1 MQGNEMRLGVEAG
14 DREFLVDLQKCGPAT
29 VQQLCD
35 RQGVTPTAIRQRL
48 TRLQDAH
55 LVSRV
60 ALKGDRGRPSHS
72 YALTTDGLRLIGDNY
87 RDLALLLW
95 EEITRIEEVDVRSRL
110 IRRLRDQLVE
120 RYGREVHSASVKE
133 RLWELQGL
141 LRTLG
146 FDVEI
151 LDTDQGIL
159 PILRENT
166 CPYHDLAA
174 QDASICDLEQ
184 TVFAEVLGV
193 PVNRTQCCRD
203 GDRHCE
209 FVPEVSVAT

>member
-1 MQGNEMRLGVEAG
+1 MSAPTSGGVSRWPLACWRLLGVVVHIVRGMALMRWRLGRLDTAG
-14 DREFLVDLQKCGPAT
+14 
-29 VQQLCD
+29 
-35 RQGVTPTAIRQRL
+35 RQRHI
-48 TRLQDAH
+48 A
-55 LVSRV
+55 
-60 ALKGDRGRPSHS
+60 A
-72 YALTTDGLRLIGDNY
+72 
-87 RDLALLLW
+87 W
-95 EEITRIEEVDVRSRL
+95 
-110 IRRLRDQLVE
+110 
-120 RYGREVHSASVKE
+120 SA
-133 RLWELQGL
+133 GL

-146 FDVEI
+146 FEVEI